1 MYPHFF
7 HFGSVSLPTYG
18 LMASLGMLAGL
29 AIIFRLARFRGL
41 DPDQMWS
48 LGGLVAFS
56 GIDPGRV
63 FSVATLQSGG
73 VFSGGLVAAL
83 VAGWWYLRKEKIS
96 FLSAA
101 DVFAPGVALGHAFG
115 RLGCLAAGCCYGRP
129 TNLPWGITFHN
140 AWAGLYQGTPLN
152 VPLHP
157 TQLYEFFAEL
167 INFVW
172 LYWLCKRKRFEGQV
186 IALFMIVYGCERF
199 IFEFFRGDPG
209 RGEVLGGLITG
220 TQLIALGLVV
230 TGFIIYLRRVPL
242 NTAVA
247 GSGSQGE

>member
-1 MYPHFF
+1 
-7 HFGSVSLPTYG
+7 
-18 LMASLGMLAGL
+18 
-29 AIIFRLARFRGL
+29 
-41 DPDQMWS
+41 
-48 LGGLVAFS
+48 
-56 GIDPGRV
+56 
-63 FSVATLQSGG
+63 
-73 VFSGGLVAAL
+73 
-83 VAGWWYLRKEKIS
+83 
-96 FLSAA
+96 
-101 DVFAPGVALGHAFG
+101 
-115 RLGCLAAGCCYGRP
+115 
-129 TNLPWGITFHN
+129 
-140 AWAGLYQGTPLN
+140 
-152 VPLHP
+152 LHP